1 MQPLFDFLALD
12 QFARDC
18 FHVLGAQTELLEKR
32 GGRAG
37 MAELVIDAD
46 AAQLRRALFAEHS
59 RDCLS
64 KAADDVV
71 LFAGD
76 DLAALLGCLQDDL
89 LVEGLNGA
97 DVDDAGVDAFF
108 GEVLRQLSGL
118 RRP

>member
-18 FHVLGAQTELLEKR
+18 FHVLGAQAKLLEKR

-46 AAQLRRALFAEHS
+46 AAQLRQALFAEHS
-59 RDCLS
+59 RDCLAE
-64 KAADDVV
+64 AADDVV

-76 DLAALLGCLQDDL
+76 NLATLLGCLQDDSPRR
-89 LVEGLNGA
+89 GA
-97 DVDDAGVDAFF
+97 
-108 GEVLRQLSGL
+108 
-118 RRP
+118 